1 MQQLQAILEF
11 VDQIFVSLSLWVSSL
26 LASFLPD
33 WAVTFIMMFAT
44 VLVLVFFG
52 LGSIIWINVFE
63 RKIIGRFQDRYGPN
77 RFGPWGLLQC
87 VADMIKLLTKED
99 ITPSRADRLI
109 YNLAAVAPVIPS
121 FLILAVLPFGRG
133 MVAADLNIGFLYIVA
148 VGSLGTIAV
157 FMAGWSSRNKYSLLG
172 GMRMVAQMISYEIP
186 MVLSVVGVLL
196 LVGSLSLV
204 SIVDAQGQWRLPF
217 IVLQPLAFVLYFV
230 SAVAEVNRSPF
241 DLPEGE
247 SEIVAGYHIEYT
259 GIKFAMFLL
268 AEYVNAFSIC
278 AIATTLFLGGWRGP
292 ILPSWAWFFI
302 KAYFLY
308 TVLIWLRGTLPRL
321 RVDQLMNFAWK
332 TLVPLALVNLLLTA
346 LVAKLVPAHSLV
358 GAAAFLVVNVVVI
371 LAIAAFKYRGWKRE
385 KREVILVSAPAT
397 ARRATR
403 TH

>member
-26 LASFLPD
+26 LANFLPD

-204 SIVDAQGQWRLPF
+204 SIVEAQGQWRLPF

>member
-1 MQQLQAILEF
+1 MQTVQQLLQF
-11 VDQIFVSLSLWVSSL
+11 VDQIFVNLSSWFSSL
-26 LASFLPD
+26 LANFLPQ
-33 WAVTFIMMFAT
+33 WAVALIMMVAT

-63 RKIIGRFQDRYGPN
+63 RKLVGRLQDRYGPN

-109 YNLAAVAPVIPS
+109 YNLAPMVPIIPT

-133 MVAADLNIGFLYIVA
+133 MVAADLNVGFLYIVA
-148 VGSLGTIAV
+148 VGSIGTVAM

-172 GMRMVAQMISYEIP
+172 GMRTVAQMISYEIP

-196 LVGSLSLV
+196 LVGSLSMV
-204 SIVDAQGQWRLPF
+204 SIVEVQGRWRLPF

-230 SAVAEVNRSPF
+230 SAVAEVNRAPF

-247 SEIVAGYHIEYT
+247 SEIVAGYQTEYS
-259 GIKFAMFLL
+259 GIKFSMFLL
-268 AEYVNAFSIC
+268 AEYINAFSIC
-278 AIATTLFLGGWRGP
+278 AIATTLFLGGWQGP
-292 ILPSWAWFFI
+292 LLPSWAWFFI

-308 TVLIWLRGTLPRL
+308 FVLIWLRGTLPRL

-346 LVAKLVPAHSLV
+346 LVAKLVPAYSLV
-358 GAAAFLVVNVVVI
+358 GAAAFLTMNVVVVVAVAV
-371 LAIAAFKYRGWKRE
+371 LN
-385 KREVILVSAPAT
+385 
-397 ARRATR
+397 
-403 TH
+403 

>member
-11 VDQIFVSLSLWVSSL
+11 VDQIFVNLSLWVSSL

-99 ITPSRADRLI
+99 ITPSKADRLI

-204 SIVDAQGQWRLPF
+204 SIVEAQGQWRLPF

-247 SEIVAGYHIEYT
+247 SEIVAGYHTEYT

-268 AEYVNAFSIC
+268 AEYINAFSIC

-397 ARRATR
+397 ARRATP

>member
-1 MQQLQAILEF
+1 MELIQQIYQFIDQVF
-11 VDQIFVSLSLWVSSL
+11 VNLSFWFSSQ
-26 LASFLPD
+26 LANFLPE

-63 RKIIGRFQDRYGPN
+63 RKIVGRIQDRYGPN

-87 VADMIKLLTKED
+87 VADMVKLLTKED
-99 ITPSRADRLI
+99 VTPSRADRLI
-109 YNLAAVAPVIPS
+109 YNLAAIVPIIPT
-121 FLILAVLPFGRG
+121 FLVLAVLPFGRG

-148 VGSLGTIAV
+148 VGSLVTIAI
-157 FMAGWSSRNKYSLLG
+157 FMGAWASRNKYSLLG
-172 GMRMVAQMISYEIP
+172 GMRTVAQMISYEIP

-196 LVGSLSLV
+196 LVGSLSMV
-204 SIVDAQGQWRLPF
+204 DIVEEQGQWRLPF
-217 IVLQPLAFVLYFV
+217 VVLQPLAFVLYFV

-247 SEIVAGYHIEYT
+247 SEIVAGHLIEYT

-278 AIATTLFLGGWRGP
+278 AIATTLFLGGWQGP

-308 TVLIWLRGTLPRL
+308 FVLIWLRGTLPRL

-332 TLVPLALVNLLLTA
+332 VLVPLALVNLLLTA
-346 LVAKLVPAHSLV
+346 LVAKLVPAYSLL
-358 GAAAFLVVNVVVI
+358 GAAAFLVMNVTVV
-371 LAIAAFKYRGWKRE
+371 AAVAAFKYPGWRRE
-385 KREVILVSAPAT
+385 KREVVLVSK
-397 ARRATR
+397 
-403 TH
+403 